1 LAWPAISGPPLSVV
15 TIIPCW
21 IGVILLMVL
30 SASPRAISSWISYW
44 VAQKHSRNEAIM
56 YAAFPGVELVMGG
69 IIRFE
74 AATEICQTWPVR
86 ESGRKLTVVVEGYR
100 AGVILE

>member
-1 LAWPAISGPPLSVV
+1 
-15 TIIPCW
+15 
-21 IGVILLMVL
+21 
-30 SASPRAISSWISYW
+30 
-44 VAQKHSRNEAIM
+44 M